1 MSAAQLRSAMGL
13 INTYGIYLAAMM
25 ARGLEL
31 VGKLGLYVL
40 GARILGVHDSGYFF
54 LCLTWVGVFATVS
67 RGGFERAVV
76 RHVAAELA
84 IGKGRAARHALLTG
98 GVAVLVIGL
107 VVSLITG
114 ALSEPIATRLFRDP
128 EAARPLFLAAFIILP
143 QAMCYFVGNA
153 LMGLHKSAW
162 GQLVQNGLW
171 PCFTLAALLAGVQSL
186 EGVLIA
192 LAVANVAAALIGM
205 VLVWRDRHRFV
216 DTPSDMDGTAEQL
229 PALWRTAMPLAVVE
243 TVQILLPSLPVLLL
257 ATFGQPA
264 QVGAFSVASRISML
278 TWVVSASIGSVAA
291 PSFAARHRQG
301 QWDALRQLNRKVRLA
316 IAVFSAPLL
325 FGMFFFPAMILHLV
339 GPGFEIAATALVIL
353 AVGQLVYALL
363 PCQEIVL
370 AMAGHGG
377 LLRWLT
383 VAQTVVCLI
392 LCVLLIPSFGMIG
405 AAIATA
411 VFASQLAIGSALAVL
426 RTMPR
431 AF

>member
-1 MSAAQLRSAMGL
+1 MSDTLPRSLASL
-13 INTYGIYLAAMM
+13 INTYGGYVAAMM

-31 VGKLGLYVL
+31 VGKLGLYIVS
-40 GARILGVHDSGYFF
+40 ARILGVHESGYFF
-54 LCLTWVGVFATVS
+54 LCLTWIGVLATVS

-84 IGKGRAARHALLTG
+84 VGKGRAAGHAFLAGAL
-98 GVAVLVIGL
+98 AVLMLGL
-107 VVSLITG
+107 VVSIATG
-114 ALSEPIATRLFRDP
+114 ALSAPIATYLFRDP
-128 EAARPLFLAAFIILP
+128 EAARPLFLAAFVILP
-143 QAMCYFVGNA
+143 QALCYFVGNA

-171 PCFTLAALLAGVQSL
+171 PLFTLAALFAGVHSL
-186 EGVLIA
+186 DGILCA
-192 LAVANVAAALIGM
+192 LAAANAAATAIGAA
-205 VLVWRDRHRFV
+205 LVFRERHRFV
-216 DTPSDMDGTAEQL
+216 DAPSETANAERL

-243 TVQILLPSLPVLLL
+243 TVQILLPALPVLLL
-257 ATFGQPA
+257 ASFGLPA

-301 QWDALRQLNRKVRLA
+301 RWDELRQLNRKVRLA
-316 IAVFSAPLL
+316 VALFSAPLL
-325 FGMFFFPAMILHLV
+325 AGMFFFPATLLHLV
-339 GPGFEIAATALVIL
+339 GPGFEIASTALVIL

-377 LLRWLT
+377 ILRWLT
-383 VAQTVVCLI
+383 VAQTVVCLV
-392 LCVLLIPSFGMIG
+392 LCVLLIPPFGMIG

-411 VFASQLAIGSALAVL
+411 VFAAQLAIGSAVAVRRL
-426 RTMPR
+426 MPR

>member
-1 MSAAQLRSAMGL
+1 MSAALPRSLPGL
-13 INTYGIYLAAMM
+13 VATYGVYLAAMM

-31 VGKLGLYVL
+31 VGKLGLYMV

-84 IGKGRAARHALLTG
+84 VGKGRAARHAFLTG
-98 GVAVLVIGL
+98 TMAVLAFGL
-107 VVSLITG
+107 TVSLATG
-114 ALSEPIATRLFRDP
+114 ALSGPIATYLFRDP
-128 EAARPLFLAAFIILP
+128 EAARPLFLAAFVILP

-153 LMGLHKSAW
+153 LMGLHKGAW

-171 PCFTLAALLAGVQSL
+171 PCFTLAALLAGVHSL
-186 EGVLIA
+186 NGILIA
-192 LAVANVAAALIGM
+192 LAAANAAATLVGL
-205 VLVWRDRHRFV
+205 VLVWRERHRFV
-216 DTPSDMDGTAEQL
+216 DTPSDMAEAEHL
-229 PALWRTAMPLAVVE
+229 PPLWRTAMPLAVVE

-257 ATFGQPA
+257 ATFGLPA
-264 QVGAFSVASRISML
+264 QVGAFSVACRISML

-316 IAVFSAPLL
+316 VGLFSAPLL
-325 FGMFFFPAMILHLV
+325 LAMFFFPATILHLV
-339 GPGFEIAATALVIL
+339 GPGFEIAATALIVL

-377 LLRWLT
+377 ILRWLT
-383 VAQTVVCLI
+383 VAQTAVCLL
-392 LCVLLIPSFGMIG
+392 LCVLLIPPFGMIG

-411 VFASQLAIGSALAVL
+411 VFASQLAIGSALAVV
-426 RTMPR
+426 RIMPR